1 MAPGVGR
8 IRQERRLIMPNAGK
22 EKVHL
27 TLSERDRRYAA
38 IRERLREG
46 SVDCVITTGS
56 NLFYLTNGLPG
67 ERFGLLPTEEG
78 TPLTAV
84 IHRRYFV
91 DLSPQVLVDSQDW
104 VKDLRSGIDASP
116 LVEKIEE
123 LRLEK
128 GTIGVTG
135 SKVGYGGL
143 SHGFYRQLEK
153 ALPGAK
159 VVDVSDVFADVRTL
173 KSGEEV
179 RMIEEANRVFDAAIE
194 RVHEV
199 ARPGMIG
206 AEVVQE
212 GIKAMWAAGG
222 DMESTFFFTF
232 GPVPQQ
238 NPVLAR
244 LGLHRRIREGDMGTL
259 TAHSEYGHYAG
270 HTDQEISF
278 GKPKSLHQEMFEGV
292 LHIRDAVLKQVKD
305 GVTQRELL
313 DTYQTACRA
322 TGFNSSP
329 HSQIHQYGIDVP
341 EFPGPAFGVSDAQ
354 GGKGLGGGGNF
365 VLKSGMIY
373 SISPTLVANDGED
386 TLLGGTSLVVT
397 DDGYREL
404 SDRKVELLVA

>member
-1 MAPGVGR
+1 
-8 IRQERRLIMPNAGK
+8 MPHAGT
-22 EKVHL
+22 ESVQL
-27 TLSERDRRYAA
+27 TLAERDRRYAA
-38 IRERLREG
+38 IRERLRER
-46 SVDCVITTGS
+46 SVDCVITSGS

-67 ERFGLLPTEEG
+67 DRFGLLTAQEG
-78 TPLTAV
+78 IPLTAV

-91 DLSPQVLVDSQDW
+91 DLSPQVLIDAQEW
-104 VKDLRSGIDASP
+104 VKELKSGLDAKP
-116 LVEKIEE
+116 LVEKIKD
-123 LRLEK
+123 LGLQQ
-128 GTIGVTG
+128 GTVGVTG
-135 SKVGYGGL
+135 SNVGYGGL
-143 SHGFYRQLEK
+143 SHGFCNQLAE
-153 ALPGAK
+153 ALPGAQ
-159 VVDVSDVFADVRTL
+159 VVDVSDIFADVRTL
-173 KSGEEV
+173 KSAEEI
-179 RMIEEANRVFDAAIE
+179 RMIEEANRVFDAAID

-199 ARPGMIG
+199 ARPGMTG
-206 AEVVQE
+206 AQIVQE

-232 GPVPQQ
+232 GPVPLQ

-244 LGLHRRIREGDMGTL
+244 LGLQRTIQDGDMGTM

-292 LHIRDAVLKQVKD
+292 LYIRNAVLERVKD
-305 GVTQRELL
+305 GATQRELT
-313 DTYQTACRA
+313 DAYTSACQE
-322 TGFNSSP
+322 TGFRSSP

-341 EFPGPAFGVSDAQ
+341 EFPGPAFRVADAQ

-365 VLKSGMIY
+365 VLRSGMIY

-404 SDRKVELLVA
+404 SDRKVELLVGNS